1 MLIALGAILLA
12 IIATV
17 RVARLERE
25 IGALRRRLDAA
36 DLHALRQSGPSPA
49 PAARR
54 QGNTPTDAEPAVDPG
69 HADAPPPPFAADD
82 AVPRPQARPTQ
93 VPPPFAP
100 PSFAPPPEPASPP
113 PVPVVPGSRLA
124 SPVDSL
130 FEGSLERHIGERLL
144 LYAGM
149 VLVVFAVGFFLRYAF
164 EHEWVSPAMRV
175 AIGFAGGAALVAGG
189 YRLHRIGYHQYGLFV
204 AGGGFAVLFLSV
216 YAAFAIYALIGQLPA
231 FALLV
236 IIAAAAAVM
245 ADRCTALG
253 LALMAV
259 CGGFSAPFLVSTG
272 SDAQV
277 TLFTYDIV
285 LVTATMYLAHRRG
298 WPSLNLASFVLTLF
312 TVTAW
317 MVDRYTPDR
326 YLSTELFLTVFCA
339 LFVGILRENLRSSK
353 PHAGAVSILLAFA
366 PVLYHLTSLAIL
378 FTHGLAFLIYVTLAS
393 VTLVVFSLEAR
404 AAALRFAGWMLI
416 AVPLAVWVTLHQTP
430 GWFVSSLVV
439 AVGVWLIFLSTGLRA
454 AARGEDVDPWD
465 MRLVHTAGLTAFG
478 TVYVAIEDRTSPAWQ
493 AAVAGLFA
501 AANVGAWAI
510 LRRSSAASI
519 HWLGVGLSLAAVGI
533 AIGFDGFWTVV
544 MWSAEAAAVTWIGV
558 KSNRFWFR
566 VGGLVLF
573 IVAVSVWLQSAP
585 PEQSGP
591 FVVLL
596 NARALSGVF
605 VIAML
610 HLIAWAQKGTALAG
624 SGASYER
631 GLVVVAAHALT
642 VVLISL
648 EITSFWKVRDTGS
661 TGADFTREVMLSSA
675 WVIYAAA
682 LIAVGMRRH
691 YAPIRYFAMALIG
704 LTVVK
709 VFAVDTQQLEDIYRV
724 LALLVVGGV
733 LLIVSFLYW
742 RVRGSLDDSGSDA

>member
-1 MLIALGAILLA
+1 
-12 IIATV
+12 
-17 RVARLERE
+17 
-25 IGALRRRLDAA
+25 
-36 DLHALRQSGPSPA
+36 
-49 PAARR
+49 
-54 QGNTPTDAEPAVDPG
+54 
-69 HADAPPPPFAADD
+69 
-82 AVPRPQARPTQ
+82 
-93 VPPPFAP
+93 
-100 PSFAPPPEPASPP
+100 
-113 PVPVVPGSRLA
+113 
-124 SPVDSL
+124 
-130 FEGSLERHIGERLL
+130 
-144 LYAGM
+144 M

-164 EHEWVSPAMRV
+164 EHDWVSPAMRV
-175 AIGFAGGAALVAGG
+175 SIGFAGGVALVAGG
-189 YRLHRIGYHQYGLFV
+189 YRLHRAGYHQYGLFI

-216 YAAFAIYALIGQLPA
+216 YAAFAIYALIGQGPA

-236 IIAAAAAVM
+236 MVAGAAAVM
-245 ADRCTALG
+245 ADRCTSLG

-259 CGGFSAPFLVSTG
+259 GGGFSAPFLVSTG

-312 TVTAW
+312 TVSAW

-339 LFVGILRENLRSSK
+339 LFAGILRENLKSSR
-353 PHAGAVSILLAFA
+353 PDAGAVSILLAFA
-366 PVLYHLTSLAIL
+366 PVLYHLTSLVIL
-378 FTHGLAFLIYVTLAS
+378 FTHGVAFLIYVTLAS
-393 VTLVVFSLEAR
+393 VVLVVFSLEAR
-404 AAALRFAGWMLI
+404 AAALRFVGWL
-416 AVPLAVWVTLHQTP
+416 AVAAPLAVWVALHQTP
-430 GWFVSSLVV
+430 DWFVSSLGV
-439 AVGVWLIFLSTGLRA
+439 AVGVWVIFMSTGLRA
-454 AARGEDVDPWD
+454 AARGEDVDAWD

-501 AANVGAWAI
+501 ATNIGAWAA
-510 LRRSSAASI
+510 LRRRSAASI
-519 HWLGVGLSLAAVGI
+519 HWLGVGLSLAAVGV

-544 MWSAEAAAVTWIGV
+544 MWSAEAAAVMWIGV

-566 VGGLVLF
+566 IGGLVLF
-573 IVAVSVWLQSAP
+573 VVAVSVWLQSAP

-596 NARALSGVF
+596 NARALSGIF

-610 HLIAWAQKGTALAG
+610 HLIGWAQKEAALT
-624 SGASYER
+624 SPPYER
-631 GLVVVAAHALT
+631 GVVVVAAHALT

-648 EITSFWKVRDTGS
+648 EITSFWAVRDTGS

-675 WVIYAAA
+675 WAIYAAA

-691 YAPIRYFAMALIG
+691 DAPIRYFAMALIG

-724 LALLVVGGV
+724 LALLVVGAV

-742 RVRGSLDDSGSDA
+742 RVRGSLDDSSSDA